1 MRLPSARTVAV
12 RVATGNPAGEANG
25 PFCTFEGA
33 EAGGD
38 SMAVVMSAPR
48 SAPRSDARPLRQ
60 RRRRRLLQQFNL
72 PWVQSLQT
80 SANADRAAPQQ
91 DREEDAGREIGPG
104 GGGVA
109 AVAVVNDGPVVLVD
123 KLFPDAADRDDGRA

>member
-1 MRLPSARTVAV
+1 MRLPSARTGAV
-12 RVATGNPAGEANG
+12 REATGDPAGDANG
-25 PFCTFEGA
+25 PFCTLDGA
-33 EAGGD
+33 EAGGG

-48 SAPRSDARPLRQ
+48 SGARSLRQ

-104 GGGVA
+104 EV
-109 AVAVVNDGPVVLVD
+109 
-123 KLFPDAADRDDGRA
+123 KLLQQA